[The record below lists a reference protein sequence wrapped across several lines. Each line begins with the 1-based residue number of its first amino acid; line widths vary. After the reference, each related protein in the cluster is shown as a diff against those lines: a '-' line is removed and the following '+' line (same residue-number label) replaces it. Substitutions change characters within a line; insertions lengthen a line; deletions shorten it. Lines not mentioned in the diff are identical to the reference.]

1 MSTQFPFLKARRKAT
16 VEMVAAMAHM
26 VTALNYP
33 VVVVA
38 YTVAGMAHMIAVLQ
52 LRGRDFGA
60 DRRRFRTHGRCCGA
74 HLI

>member
-1 MSTQFPFLKARRKAT
+1 MSDVWHSSEYRSVSTQFPFLKARRKAT

-38 YTVAGMAHMIAVLQ
+38 YTVLGSNPQVRTVVMVFQ
-52 LRGRDFGA
+52 LLRDV
-60 DRRRFRTHGRCCGA
+60 
-74 HLI
+74 I

>member
-38 YTVAGMAHMIAVLQ
+38 YTVLGSNPQVRTVVMVFQ
-52 LRGRDFGA
+52 LLRDV
-60 DRRRFRTHGRCCGA
+60 
-74 HLI
+74 I